1 MLTKGNS
8 SGGQEIAPMFKTLEL
23 EYVNI
28 FGGSWVPRR
37 ASSWTTGTL
46 MVRGVPSWPVMVTSW
61 LHTSI
66 FMRMFGIKKSRV
78 GVEYKSSYY

>member
-8 SGGQEIAPMFKTLEL
+8 SGGQEIAPMFKILEL
-23 EYVNI
+23 GCVNI

-37 ASSWTTGTL
+37 ANSWTTGTL
-46 MVRGVPSWPVMVTSW
+46 MVRGVPSWAVMVTSW

-66 FMRMFGIKKSRV
+66 FMGMFGIKKSKV
-78 GVEYKSSYY
+78 CIEYKSPYD